1 MLPLSR
7 RLQIW
12 IGLVLGT
19 LLVVTRDY
27 HFATIDLLPSA
38 SWAVFFL
45 AGVSLTPIWV
55 FPALFVTAALLD
67 FAAVTWGGVSSFCIS
82 PAYGFLVPAYG
93 ALWLAGRRYA
103 AGDRPRWSTLPAFGG
118 YLAGGAVVCE
128 LLSSGSFYFISAR
141 FTQPTLSTFG
151 WRFAKYFP
159 ASLESLLFYVG
170 VAAVIH
176 AVGVTLDR
184 SVRRRAEGVGR

>member
-7 RLQIW
+7 RLQMW
-12 IGLVLGT
+12 VGLVLST

-45 AGVSLTPIWV
+45 AGVYLTPIWI
-55 FPALFVTAALLD
+55 FPALFVMAAFLD

-103 AGDRPRWSTLPAFGG
+103 AGHRSRWSTLPALGG
-118 YLAGGAVVCE
+118 HLVAGTATCE
-128 LLSSGSFYFISAR
+128 LLSSGSFYFLSGR
-141 FTQPTLSTFG
+141 FAQPTLSTFVE
-151 WRFAKYFP
+151 RFARYFP
-159 ASLESLLFYVG
+159 SSVESLLFYVG
-170 VAAVIH
+170 VAAGVH
-176 AVGVTLDR
+176 AAAVALGP
-184 SVRRRAEGVGR
+184 SVRRRAESAGR